1 MKKVA
6 VILSGCGVYDGSE
19 IHESVLTLLAI
30 EQNGASYRCFAPNI
44 AQHHVINHLTGE
56 VSEGENRNVL
66 VESARIA
73 RGNIEDL
80 VDLQTQEFDAL
91 IVPGGFGAA
100 KNLCNFALDG
110 DNYEVNTQVLSACQ
124 GFAKADKPAGYMC
137 IAPAM
142 LPLIY
147 PKGVQGTI
155 GTDKGTAAL
164 ITARGLIHENCNV
177 DEVVIDHAHKLVTT
191 PAYMLATSLTEAASG
206 INNLVKNV
214 LALCK

>member
-19 IHESVLTLLAI
+19 IHEAVLTLLAI
-30 EQNGASYRCFAPNI
+30 EQNGASYCCFAPNI
-44 AQHHVINHLTGE
+44 TQHHVINHFTGE

-73 RGNIEDL
+73 RGDVEDL
-80 VDLQTQEFDAL
+80 CELREQDFDAL

-110 DNYEVNTQVLSACQ
+110 DNYVINEQVLAACQ
-124 GFAKADKPAGYMC
+124 AFSKADKPAGYMC

-155 GTDKGTAAL
+155 GTDAGTASL
-164 ITARGLIHENCNV
+164 ISAKGLVHNDCHV
-177 DEVVIDHAHKLVTT
+177 DDVIIDKAHKVVST
-191 PAYMLATSLTEAASG
+191 PAYMLATSITEAALG
-206 INNLVKNV
+206 INRLVKNV
-214 LALCK
+214 LALS